1 MLSVCWVS
9 AGLRGAGHT
18 KSYYTLAASTLYI
31 KVIQGVLFFFKKKI
45 MMLSSRGGAH
55 ILCAF

>member
-18 KSYYTLAASTLYI
+18 KSYYTLAASTLSF
-31 KVIQGVLFFFKKKI
+31 KECFFFFF
-45 MMLSSRGGAH
+45 LNHDAQ
-55 ILCAF
+55 L

>member
-31 KVIQGVLFFFKKKI
+31 KVIQGVLFFKKKNHDAQ
-45 MMLSSRGGAH
+45 L
-55 ILCAF
+55 